1 LSPFARA
8 FLDDPVVFRSGL
20 AFALSALLIAL
31 LVRRER
37 RHLSHLGLLYLF
49 SLGMRLARELAA
61 RGEMGSVEKTFG
73 FLALVLQG
81 FAFLGLAAVVV
92 FGVLL
97 RAARIETPRILRDL
111 TVAAAYLIYV
121 FYALSVHQVDVTGI
135 VATSAVVTGVIGF
148 SLQDVLAN
156 VMGGVALQ
164 LDGAVAPGDWVR
176 FGDVSGRVREIT
188 WRHTAIE
195 TRNGDSL
202 IVPNSLFMKSPVL
215 LQGRRQDDPEVKERR
230 LITFNVD
237 FRSMPTAVIEAV
249 TEALCREPIPNVA
262 KTPPPAVI
270 LIDFKES
277 WAAYQARYWLTDLLH
292 DDPTDS
298 AVRAR
303 IAYALKRAGM
313 SLSIPAQAV
322 FLTSEDADRVQRHRE
337 RDHAARVAALESVS
351 LFATHTGA
359 ERATLAEDISPAV
372 FAPGEAAVVQGSE
385 VHHLYILVKGRVEV
399 RVSVEGG
406 VSRTVA
412 KIDAPDFFGEMGM
425 LTGEPRKATVV
436 AITEASCWLLDKEA
450 FKGILAARP
459 QIADDIS
466 RILAS
471 RDVELAAV
479 RENLSEEAKALRM
492 AHEHGSLLTRI
503 QEFFGLE

>member
-20 AFALSALLIAL
+20 VFALSALLISL

-37 RHLSHLGLLYLF
+37 RHLSHLGLLYLL

-61 RGEMGSVEKTFG
+61 NGDMTSVERTFG

-97 RAARIETPRILRDL
+97 RVAHVETPRILRDL
-111 TVAAAYLIYV
+111 TVAGAYIVYV

-156 VMGGVALQ
+156 VMGGVAFQ

-195 TRNGDSL
+195 TRNGDTL
-202 IVPNSLFMKSPVL
+202 IVPNSLLMKSPVL
-215 LQGRRQDDPEVKERR
+215 LQGRRIDDPDVKERR
-230 LITFNVD
+230 LVYFGVD
-237 FRSMPTAVIEAV
+237 YRSTPTSVIEVA
-249 TEALCREPIPNVA
+249 TDALCKEPIPNVA
-262 KTPPPAVI
+262 KTPPPSVI

-277 WAAYQARYWLTDLLH
+277 WASYQARYWLTDLLH

-303 IAYALKRAGM
+303 IAYALKRAGI

-322 FLTSEDADRVQRHRE
+322 FLTSEDAERVERHKEKDRAE
-337 RDHAARVAALESVS
+337 RIAALESVS
-351 LFATHTGA
+351 LFSILTDA
-359 ERATLAEDISPAV
+359 ERATLAERVTPAV
-372 FAPGEAAVVQGSE
+372 FAPGESIVVQGSE
-385 VHHLYILVKGRVEV
+385 VHHLYVLAKGHVEV

-406 VSRTVA
+406 SWHSVA

-425 LTGEPRKATVV
+425 LTGEPRRATVV
-436 AITEASCWLLDKEA
+436 AITEASCWLLEKET
-450 FKGILAARP
+450 FKSILAARP

-466 RILAS
+466 RILAA

-479 RENLSEEAKALRM
+479 RENLSEEAKAQRL
-492 AHEHGSLLTRI
+492 AHEHGSLLSKI
-503 QEFFGLE
+503 QAFFGLE